1 MERCILHC
9 DMNNFYASVECMLNP
24 SLRDLPV
31 AVCGDVEKRQGIVLA
46 KNYLAKAYGVQ
57 TGEAV
62 WQAKQKCK
70 CLVIV
75 PPHFER
81 YEEISKKARD
91 IYFDYTDM
99 VEPFGLD
106 ECWLDVTGSQKLFG
120 SGEEIANKIRE
131 RIKRELGVTISV
143 GVSFN
148 KVFAKLGSDMK
159 KPDAVTVI
167 RKDSFREQIWHLPA
181 TDMIGVGRK
190 TGEVLRKMG
199 VCTIGD
205 LANMPLGYLKY
216 KFGKC
221 GEYLHECA
229 NGEDESEVV
238 TRSLYDVDKSVGHG
252 VTTERDLVN
261 NDEVYLCILEL
272 CESIGRKM
280 YKHNKKA
287 SGVAISIKDNRLK
300 SFTRQ
305 MKLPCPTSSPTYIAM
320 VAYEL
325 FLKNYKWER
334 NIRALTVR
342 AIDLVDGDCPYQ
354 LDIFSDTG
362 RILKLERVD
371 MAVEGI
377 KREYGDKMIT
387 RASLIYDSYVGKRE
401 IRFI

>member
-1 MERCILHC
+1 
-9 DMNNFYASVECMLNP
+9 MNNFYASVECMLNP
-24 SLRDLPV
+24 ELKNFPV

-46 KNYLAKAYGVQ
+46 KNYIAKGFGVQ

-70 CLVIV
+70 GLVTV
-75 PPHFER
+75 PPHYEK
-81 YEEISKKARD
+81 YEEISRQARK
-91 IYFDYTDM
+91 IYESYTDM

-120 SGEEIANKIRE
+120 SGEDIAHKIRE
-131 RIKRELGVTISV
+131 RIKRELGVTVSV

-148 KVFAKLGSDMK
+148 KVFSKLGSDMK

-167 RKDSFREQIWHLPA
+167 KKESFREQIWHLPA

-190 TGEVLRKMG
+190 TGEALRKMG
-199 VCTIGD
+199 VCTIGE

-221 GEYLHECA
+221 GEDLHKCA
-229 NGEDESEVV
+229 NGEDDSPVV
-238 TRSLYDVDKSVGHG
+238 TRLLYEVDKSVGHG
-252 VTTERDLVN
+252 VTTQRDLVN
-261 NDEVYLCILEL
+261 NDEVYLCMLEL
-272 CESIGRKM
+272 CESIGHKM

-287 SGVAISIKDNRLK
+287 SGVAISVKDNRLK
-300 SFTRQ
+300 SFSRQ
-305 MKLPCPTSSPTYIAM
+305 IKLPCPTNSPTYIAM
-320 VAYEL
+320 TAYQL

-342 AIDLVDGDCPYQ
+342 AIDLVDGDSPCQ

-362 RILKLERVD
+362 KIVKLEAVD
-371 MAVEGI
+371 MAIEGI
-377 KREYGDKMIT
+377 KRIYGNGSIK
-387 RASLIYDSYVGKRE
+387 RASLIYDSYVGDRE
-401 IRFI
+401 IRFV